1 MNIFIYLSIINAV
14 KSFSNIAPKLK
25 PSLLNIVCRADLRIR
40 RRLNGLP
47 GEDPGPQL
55 TSQPDPQL
63 YLEATTRSAVPQ
75 IVFLTWKFF
84 FHLFSKQT
92 WVLFYIWALTCG
104 LDVIFY
110 RLPKF
115 FSSLL
120 IKTNAVNFT
129 FLAQNVNKKLPAWYF
144 VDHVVAFLFI
154 NFFLLTTIEICLKVT
169 RKFIYFG
176 ATVM

>member
-1 MNIFIYLSIINAV
+1 MQSWPEDTKTTEWA
-14 KSFSNIAPKLK
+14 AWRGPGAT
-25 PSLLNIVCRADLRIR
+25 ADQPARPPA
-40 RRLNGLP
+40 LP
-47 GEDPGPQL
+47 GSYYQVSCPSDC
-55 TSQPDPQL
+55 
-63 YLEATTRSAVPQ
+63 
-75 IVFLTWKFF
+75 FLTWKFF

-92 WVLFYIWALTCG
+92 WVLFDIWALTCG

-144 VDHVVAFLFI
+144 VDPVVAFLFI

-169 RKFIYFG
+169 RKFLYFG

>member
-1 MNIFIYLSIINAV
+1 MAKVLNINLGRPWPPWPFTYFYLFLLIFMYFGYIHVFLLIFVYFYLFSCILVILILKMNIFIYLSIINAV

-75 IVFLTWKFF
+75 IVF
-84 FHLFSKQT
+84 
-92 WVLFYIWALTCG
+92 
-104 LDVIFY
+104 
-110 RLPKF
+110 
-115 FSSLL
+115 
-120 IKTNAVNFT
+120 
-129 FLAQNVNKKLPAWYF
+129 
-144 VDHVVAFLFI
+144 
-154 NFFLLTTIEICLKVT
+154 
-169 RKFIYFG
+169 
-176 ATVM
+176 